1 MQIISQYFVQL
12 ADWLQP
18 YLFKTCMAQVA
29 TILVVY
35 SRDIDKSVRTL
46 LKPHPFA
53 LRVIG
58 FVLINAFG
66 YGFVTLTGGGLL
78 RQFYLQIGAPVRVP
92 LILAVFIAIGIL
104 AERRK
109 HI

>member
-12 ADWLQP
+12 ADWLHP
-18 YLFKTCMAQVA
+18 YLFKICMAQAA

-35 SRDIDKSVRTL
+35 GRDIDKSIRIL
-46 LKPHPFA
+46 LKPHHFA

-58 FVLINAFG
+58 FVLISAFG

-78 RQFYLQIGAPVRVP
+78 RQLYLQIGAPVRVP